1 MSLATAWPDRAWPQ
15 PAPTFD
21 TITAELRGR
30 LLEELARDASP
41 DAVRANV
48 ARVVVAAMGQV
59 GRLYYHKELVDFDS
73 AMFFDGARKRLVRI
87 GSDEFRAW
95 LSSWTRINRSEILF
109 RAIMA
114 GVETAALDDAT
125 ATGILPESYWA
136 SRPGCLYI
144 SNGDG
149 RMAKI
154 TPGEVELVDNGT
166 DGVLFPA
173 GKTLAEWK
181 LVAPV
186 DPFAACRLFSQA
198 RCADPHGAMLFRLF
212 ACGLPTTP
220 RSKPVLCLPGVI
232 GSGKTTLVR
241 GLCNL
246 WGIPLVAQPVDKTT
260 ETQFWPGVNEGGI
273 YLLDNA
279 DTRTP
284 WLADAVANAA
294 TGGSSKRRRLYTDS
308 DTLVLRAR
316 AWLAITTANPTFG
329 NDAGLADRLVIV
341 RMTRTDG
348 AASDQEL
355 QDEILAHRDAG
366 LSHVCRTLAAALADR
381 APVPAG
387 LNARHPDW
395 GAFSIRIGRALGAEQ
410 EAVVAVRAAEADK
423 SRFCLENDPI
433 GAALMTMLQNTT
445 HWAGTAAALLERLQ
459 EIDQDL
465 GAVRDDGKPI
475 WGAKR
480 VGKRLAAIWPHVVV
494 AFPGS
499 TGEKDRNGV
508 QEYRFKGGLK

>member
-1 MSLATAWPDRAWPQ
+1 MTWPDRTWPQ

-21 TITAELRGR
+21 AVTAELRGR
-30 LLEELARDASP
+30 LLEELKREVPP
-41 DAVRANV
+41 DVMRANV
-48 ARVVVAAMGQV
+48 ARVVVAAMTEI
-59 GRLYYHKELVDFDS
+59 GRLYYHAELVDFDS
-73 AMFFDGARKRLVRI
+73 AMFFDGVRKRLVRI
-87 GSDEFRAW
+87 GSDEFGAW
-95 LSSWTRINRSEILF
+95 LSSWTRIIRSETLF

-114 GVETAALDDAT
+114 EVETAALNDAS
-125 ATGILPESYWA
+125 ATGILPENYWA
-136 SRPGCLYI
+136 SRPGCLYV

-154 TPGEVELVDNGT
+154 TAGDVQLVDNGT

-173 GKTLAEWK
+173 GKTLAAWQ
-181 LVAPV
+181 LVDPV
-186 DPFAACRLFSQA
+186 DPFASCRLFSQA
-198 RCADPHGAMLFRLF
+198 RCADAHGPMLFRLF
-212 ACGLPTTP
+212 AYAMPTTP
-220 RSKPVLCLPGVI
+220 RSKPVLCLPGTI

-246 WGIPLVAQPVDKTT
+246 WGLPFVAQPVDKST
-260 ETQFWPGVNEGGI
+260 EVQFWPGVNEGGV

-341 RMTRTDG
+341 RMTRTESAG
-348 AASDQEL
+348 SDQEL
-355 QDEILAHRDAG
+355 QDEILARRDAG
-366 LSHVCRTLAAALADR
+366 LSHICRTLAAALADR

-395 GAFSIRIGRALGAEQ
+395 GAFSVRIGRALGAEQ

-433 GAALMTMLQNTT
+433 GAALLVLLDNAPY
-445 HWAGTAAALLERLQ
+445 WAGPAAALLERLQ
-459 EIDQDL
+459 EIDADL
-465 GAVRDDGKPI
+465 GAVRDDGKPV

-480 VGKRLAAIWPHVVV
+480 LGKRLAAIWPHVLV

-499 TGEKDRNGV
+499 TAEKDRKGV
-508 QEYRFKGGLK
+508 QLYHFKSPPK